1 MSSTRL
7 SVFFSFQCCIIQV
20 WTLFCWMQTIRLA
33 IHLGGDTDTIASMA
47 GAISGCTTL
56 TVCVRAR
63 VCVRVLVY
71 VCVPLVQC
79 VCLRLL
85 TSFREIP
92 IICIVSILFIFQ
104 ALFSDMNSFPS
115 IWARNAN
122 HWRKLYTCP
131 SRCTVLYRYA
141 NHIFFVES
149 LTSLCTL
156 MSVRVG

>member
-47 GAISGCTTL
+47 GAISGCSTL
-56 TVCVRAR
+56 TVCVRER
-63 VCVRVLVY
+63 VCVLVLVY

-92 IICIVSILFIFQ
+92 IICIVSIC
-104 ALFSDMNSFPS
+104 LFSRRFSR
-115 IWARNAN
+115 IWIHSQVFEREM
-122 HWRKLYTCP
+122 RITGGG
-131 SRCTVLYRYA
+131 CTPVPADVQY
-141 NHIFFVES
+141 
-149 LTSLCTL
+149 CTGMQTIYFL
-156 MSVRVG
+156 LKV